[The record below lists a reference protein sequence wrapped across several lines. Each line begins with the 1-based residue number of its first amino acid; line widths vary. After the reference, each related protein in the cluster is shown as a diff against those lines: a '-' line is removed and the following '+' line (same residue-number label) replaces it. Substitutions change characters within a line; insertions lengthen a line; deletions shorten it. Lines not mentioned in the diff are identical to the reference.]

1 MYLPGSFDIA
11 QFTQDDENNV
21 LAVWAKMPKS
31 MRAQL
36 TSFQVL
42 ADHSVAFKLG
52 TTTVVLGTADQID
65 QKLLAVQMVAARV
78 AADHKRLL
86 RVDVRAPDR
95 PAAQIS

>member
-1 MYLPGSFDIA
+1 MVGGLGRGPRKGTRARPPGASRRYF
-11 QFTQDDENNV
+11 FF
-21 LAVWAKMPKS
+21 WS
-31 MRAQL
+31 W
-36 TSFQVL
+36 
-42 ADHSVAFKLG
+42 G